1 MKISEIID
9 KLEAYH
15 GPLEPERRTCDIVQ
29 YGDPDQVCT
38 GIVLS
43 CCPTAEVIRKAA
55 ELGCNLII
63 GHEPLFNDGWDETDW
78 LQDNCVY
85 QAKKQLLDRLGI
97 VVYRD
102 HDHIHN
108 HRPDGIFSG
117 LAKML
122 GWEQY
127 QETENYFP
135 GTAYHLPPTT
145 VRAVAEH
152 VAHTMQIDGIRIIG
166 DPEMP
171 VERVA
176 IVGHF
181 FGTDWDR
188 QNIQLIEKM
197 NCDLIIPGEVI
208 DWTIGEYV
216 QDANTLGIRRALLNV
231 GHFNLEEPGMRYMA
245 QWLPK
250 VLACD
255 LPIHFVQSGNSFGWL
270 SFKKAEEGKRL

>member
-1 MKISEIID
+1 MIVAKLLDVPFITAFLISFIGNMVPIPFILLFIKKIFAWLRRFPRWARIID

-63 GHEPLFNDGWDETDW
+63 GHEPLFYDGWNETDW

-135 GTAYHLPPTT
+135 GTAYHLPLTT

-181 FGTDWDR
+181 FRNG
-188 QNIQLIEKM
+188 
-197 NCDLIIPGEVI
+197 
-208 DWTIGEYV
+208 
-216 QDANTLGIRRALLNV
+216 LGQAKYTA
-231 GHFNLEEPGMRYMA
+231 H
-245 QWLPK
+245 
-250 VLACD
+250 
-255 LPIHFVQSGNSFGWL
+255 
-270 SFKKAEEGKRL
+270 

>member
-1 MKISEIID
+1 
-9 KLEAYH
+9 
-15 GPLEPERRTCDIVQ
+15 
-29 YGDPDQVCT
+29 
-38 GIVLS
+38 
-43 CCPTAEVIRKAA
+43 
-55 ELGCNLII
+55 
-63 GHEPLFNDGWDETDW
+63 
-78 LQDNCVY
+78 
-85 QAKKQLLDRLGI
+85 
-97 VVYRD
+97 
-102 HDHIHN
+102 
-108 HRPDGIFSG
+108 
-117 LAKML
+117 
-122 GWEQY
+122 
-127 QETENYFP
+127 
-135 GTAYHLPPTT
+135 
-145 VRAVAEH
+145 
-152 VAHTMQIDGIRIIG
+152 MQIDGIRIIG

>member
-1 MKISEIID
+1 M
-9 KLEAYH
+9 
-15 GPLEPERRTCDIVQ
+15 C
-29 YGDPDQVCT
+29 
-38 GIVLS
+38 
-43 CCPTAEVIRKAA
+43 IR
-55 ELGCNLII
+55 
-63 GHEPLFNDGWDETDW
+63 
-78 LQDNCVY
+78 Q
-85 QAKKQLLDRLGI
+85 KKQLLDRLGI

-135 GTAYHLPPTT
+135 GTAYHLPLTT

-255 LPIHFVQSGNSFGWL
+255 LPIHFIQSGNSFGWL